1 MTESKTKIT
10 WKTVRRK
17 LSELKPYEKNPRDLT
32 EQGLKDLDKSIS
44 KFGLAEP
51 IVINTDNVICGGHGR
66 YVTLKQQGVK
76 ECDCYLP
83 SRKLSPKEFEELNI
97 RLNKNQAGVF
107 NFDILANEFEVND
120 LLDYGFLNYELG
132 IGDIN
137 DVSEHWKDMPEFN
150 QENIKP
156 YKTLLVH
163 FENEKHINEFA
174 KKLGQT
180 INIKTKYIFYPKQV
194 REKYSQ
200 L

>member
-1 MTESKTKIT
+1 MAESKSKIT

-76 ECDCYLP
+76 ECDCYMP

-107 NFDILANEFEVND
+107 NFDILANEFEMDD
-120 LLDYGFLNYELG
+120 LIEWGFDKIELG
-132 IGDIN
+132 MFEPTTIDEQSKL
-137 DVSEHWKDMPEFN
+137 DEKKK
-150 QENIKP
+150 IKCP
-156 YKTLLVH
+156 
-163 FENEKHINEFA
+163 NCGNEF
-174 KKLGQT
+174 
-180 INIKTKYIFYPKQV
+180 
-194 REKYSQ
+194 E
-200 L
+200 